1 MKKIISLFLAVLMT
15 VSLPFC
21 AYAEETETEEPIAET
36 YTITFVYADKKVDTQ
51 TVKKDK
57 KPTVPETNTA
67 ANYDET
73 NHYTY
78 SWPDVEAAT
87 ADKTYNEKRTE
98 EAHRYDEPT
107 VEKEATCT
115 EAGVNISTCTVCG
128 YVHNE
133 TISAKGHDYPDEWTV
148 DPEVP
153 GQKVKECRNGC
164 GTTSKEKT
172 TITTP
177 ATCDAAGKQ
186 EVTTFEGDEV
196 IETREE
202 EIPATGHRF
211 TQESVST
218 EDGDPYD
225 LYTCE
230 VCGQTC
236 KYFTGHDWDEG
247 TVAKEP
253 SCTETGI
260 TVYKCS
266 KCDATRWET
275 IPANGHSFTDY
286 KSDGNATCTEDGT
299 KTAQCD
305 HCNATDTIPDEG
317 SAGHEWSA
325 TSAACLRCK
334 TNDSVV
340 SFTVASCD
348 KTQYY
353 VGDKWNSTLKLNVE
367 FANHPA
373 VITTKEN
380 LLENFSTASA
390 GTVKYS
396 VKYEG
401 QLLKNALQIT
411 VVKPKLTVKTASG
424 ETAYNDYSYVL
435 GDKGVK
441 FKVQSNTG
449 DKIQYA
455 KGNHLSVSLSNG
467 VYTVKPSKYFTIN
480 AKNYKNY
487 YVTFYFNRNGHAYS
501 TKLYFSCGITRL
513 KCNTAA
519 SVYTQGAS
527 VSKTLSFTQTYID
540 GTTAKR
546 SVKKSLPTSSVG
558 KKSVS
563 YSYYGQKASYTYYVK
578 CKTPSLKVS
587 AKSKAVSLSWNRIS
601 GATGY
606 KIYRATSKNG
616 KYTAVKTISKGSTTS
631 YKNTGLKS
639 KKTYYY
645 KIVAVYSKNSKC
657 NSSYSS
663 AKGCKTK

>member
-1 MKKIISLFLAVLMT
+1 MT

-21 AYAEETETEEPIAET
+21 AYAEEAETEEPTAVT
-36 YTITFVYADKKVDTQ
+36 YTITFVNYAGETVATQ
-51 TVKKDK
+51 TVKEGVT
-57 KPTVPETNTA
+57 PTVPETNTA
-67 ANYDET
+67 ADYDKT

-87 ADKTYNEKRTE
+87 ATAVKTYNEKRTE
-98 EAHRYDEPT
+98 EAHSYGEPT

-115 EAGVNISTCTVCG
+115 TAGDNKYTCDCG
-128 YVHNE
+128 YF
-133 TISAKGHDYPDEWTV
+133 Y
-148 DPEVP
+148 
-153 GQKVKECRNGC
+153 
-164 GTTSKEKT
+164 
-172 TITTP
+172 
-177 ATCDAAGKQ
+177 
-186 EVTTFEGDEV
+186 EVTG
-196 IETREE
+196 
-202 EIPATGHRF
+202 EIPATGHRVTKQSF
-211 TQESVST
+211 EST
-218 EDGDPYD
+218 EESDAYD

-230 VCGQTC
+230 VCGQTWQD
-236 KYFTGHDWDEG
+236 FTKHHWDEG
-247 TVAKEP
+247 TVVKEP
-253 SCTETGI
+253 SCTEEGKK
-260 TVYKCS
+260 VYTCS
-266 KCDATRWET
+266 LCNAAKWET
-275 IPANGHSFTDY
+275 IEKKGH
-286 KSDGNATCTEDGT
+286 KWSD
-299 KTAQCD
+299 
-305 HCNATDTIPDEG
+305 
-317 SAGHEWSA
+317 

-367 FANHPA
+367 FVNHPA